1 MHGHTHG
8 AGLFIVIVLAIVWS
22 SNIIVR
28 TWAASHANSPIA
40 QALSLAV

>member
-8 AGLFIVIVLAIVWS
+8 AGVFIIIVLAIVWS

-28 TWAASHANSPIA
+28 TWAAKHADNPLA